1 MAFAK
6 LVKILAQFRFRVVII
21 SITVVAACFKY
32 YYALSRPL
40 FISGPDANGFIAGA
54 TDFATLPFWSGKI
67 SFQPFQPPGYPYFLS
82 FMVRISNEHW
92 FYYAQVTQIT
102 LFAISALFFYKIVAK
117 IYSRE
122 VGLISFC
129 FFATNPAWFV
139 ANGEAMYETLFIFFF
154 LAFAYLLT
162 NQLSATISLRNSLL
176 TIASLMGG
184 ISCVVHPRAL
194 PLTLFFGICALFYL
208 RTPLK
213 LCWSLILFYSLPILI
228 FSIRNYLVFK
238 EFTLSNALWNS
249 FLYNKF
255 FAGCREI
262 HCLLAKSSS
271 DPAGFI
277 TQCFLNIVAFFS
289 PNTGKLQIGTWHHN
303 ISPVFFLEVSG
314 HQFASNFVAVAISL
328 TSFVFWFVGI
338 ILVVR
343 KFRGVPLVWAASTF
357 ILVFTDAIVYGENR
371 HRLIAQIFM
380 LPVQSFLLHHLL
392 SRISLLKNL
401 SIKIR
406 ALDH

>member
-1 MAFAK
+1 
-6 LVKILAQFRFRVVII
+6 
-21 SITVVAACFKY
+21 
-32 YYALSRPL
+32 
-40 FISGPDANGFIAGA
+40 
-54 TDFATLPFWSGKI
+54 
-67 SFQPFQPPGYPYFLS
+67 
-82 FMVRISNEHW
+82 
-92 FYYAQVTQIT
+92 
-102 LFAISALFFYKIVAK
+102 
-117 IYSRE
+117 
-122 VGLISFC
+122 
-129 FFATNPAWFV
+129 
-139 ANGEAMYETLFIFFF
+139 MYEF
-154 LAFAYLLT
+154 
-162 NQLSATISLRNSLL
+162 
-176 TIASLMGG
+176 
-184 ISCVVHPRAL
+184 
-194 PLTLFFGICALFYL
+194 
-208 RTPLK
+208 
-213 LCWSLILFYSLPILI
+213 
-228 FSIRNYLVFK
+228 
-238 EFTLSNALWNS
+238 
-249 FLYNKF
+249 FLYNEF

-262 HCLLAKSSS
+262 GCLLTKSSS

-392 SRISLLKNL
+392 SRKSLLKNL